1 MFNLTLKNSRTV
13 SSRGFTL
20 YNHKLTVMPVR
31 RAIPKID
38 ASKIFTRQN
47 IDSAIGAI
55 SAATG
60 VASSIQVWR
69 EKNRIANE
77 AREAARASSEGWKES
92 IQVDTSFKPHHWVKD
107 VQDGKDLS
115 PTSGPGPGPYMA
127 SPHELELRVGD
138 ELSFMDGLL
147 PDIDS
152 RYLALATAIL
162 LLIPIIIN
170 AVRLNLVNRLLDK
183 VDTRRALLNTQS
195 EIASYLKR
203 VIAGISIGTA
213 SAVVAEL
220 ISIAVEEYCGY
231 EFDAFEFLGVLLCA
245 AVAVST
251 CAVLLHK
258 LLKKNEA

>member
-1 MFNLTLKNSRTV
+1 
-13 SSRGFTL
+13 
-20 YNHKLTVMPVR
+20 
-31 RAIPKID
+31 
-38 ASKIFTRQN
+38 
-47 IDSAIGAI
+47 
-55 SAATG
+55 
-60 VASSIQVWR
+60 
-69 EKNRIANE
+69 
-77 AREAARASSEGWKES
+77 
-92 IQVDTSFKPHHWVKD
+92 
-107 VQDGKDLS
+107 
-115 PTSGPGPGPYMA
+115 MA